1 VTETDVAAPREVLL
15 DTDIASAVDDALALG
30 LILAAPEALDLV
42 AVTTVSRGS
51 AVRARVAAGLLGLA
65 GRGDIEVCIGEVR
78 PILRGEERFAWFGH
92 EERCIV
98 EGPAASITAEP
109 ACERIVRAAREIDS
123 LELLAVGP
131 LTNVARALALDPE
144 LPERLASLTIM
155 GGHVREARIGRQLG
169 EPSVEYNLCSDPE
182 ATVAVLGAGFRTTL
196 VTADVTLSTWLRD
209 ADVEQ
214 LAAAGPLA
222 RALAEQ
228 VCLWKPVQHKIFP
241 ALGRALEPDN
251 AAFLHDPLTALALLE
266 DPALHFERL
275 RVVPTVEQ
283 GVLRT
288 LEVDP
293 QLGIGSEMRVATR
306 VDARAAERAI
316 TERLL
321 RL

>member
-1 VTETDVAAPREVLL
+1 
-15 DTDIASAVDDALALG
+15 
-30 LILAAPEALDLV
+30 
-42 AVTTVSRGS
+42 
-51 AVRARVAAGLLGLA
+51 
-65 GRGDIEVCIGEVR
+65 
-78 PILRGEERFAWFGH
+78 
-92 EERCIV
+92 
-98 EGPAASITAEP
+98 
-109 ACERIVRAAREIDS
+109 VRAAREIDA

-131 LTNVARALALDPE
+131 VTNVARALTLDPE
-144 LPERLASLTIM
+144 LPERLAGLTVM
-155 GGHVREARIGRQLG
+155 GGHVREARIGGELG
-169 EPSVEYNLCSDPE
+169 EPSFEYNLCSDPE

-228 VCLWKPVQHKIFP
+228 VRLWKPVQHKIFP
-241 ALGRALEPDN
+241 ALGRTLEPDN
-251 AAFLHDPLTALALLE
+251 AAFLHDPLTVLSLLE

-275 RVVPTVEQ
+275 RIVPTVAE

-306 VDARAAERAI
+306 VDARPAERAI
-316 TERLL
+316 TDRLL

>member
-1 VTETDVAAPREVLL
+1 VIETHVAAPRKVLL
-15 DTDIASAVDDALALG
+15 DTDIGSDVDDALALG

-42 AVTTVSRGS
+42 AVTTVSRGG

-65 GRGDIEVCIGEVR
+65 GRRDVEVCIGELR
-78 PILRGEERFAWFGH
+78 PILRGEERFVWFGH

-98 EGPAASITAEP
+98 EAPPASITAEP
-109 ACERIVRAAREIDS
+109 APERIVRAARETPA

-144 LPERLASLTIM
+144 LPERLAGLTIM
-155 GGHVREARIGRQLG
+155 GGHVREVRIGGELG
-169 EPSVEYNLCSDPE
+169 EPSFEYNLCSDPE

-228 VCLWKPVQHKIFP
+228 VRLWKPVQHKIFP
-241 ALGRALEPDN
+241 ALGRTLEPDN
-251 AAFLHDPLTALALLE
+251 AAFLHDPLTVLSLL
-266 DPALHFERL
+266 DDSALHFERL
-275 RVVPTVEQ
+275 RVVPTVAE
-283 GVLRT
+283 GALRT
-288 LEVDP
+288 LQVAP
-293 QLGIGSEMRVATR
+293 QLGIGSEIRVATR
-306 VDARAAERAI
+306 VDARAAEHAI
-316 TERLL
+316 TDRLL